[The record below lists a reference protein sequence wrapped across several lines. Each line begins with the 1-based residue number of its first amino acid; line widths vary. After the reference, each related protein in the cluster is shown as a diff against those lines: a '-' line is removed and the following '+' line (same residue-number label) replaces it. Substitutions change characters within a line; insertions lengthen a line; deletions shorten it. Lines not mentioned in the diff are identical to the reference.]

1 MIRRPAGY
9 ALVLVLWVLVL
20 LTTIAMAFS
29 ANVRTDT
36 RAAISL
42 SEQVRLRAAADAAIA
57 HAIAQLSNGSQGAGL
72 LAGGGAYA
80 LPWPDANLRV
90 TMASESAKIDL
101 NYAPR
106 PLLVGLFQQAVPD
119 APAEAL
125 ADAVLDWRDRDER
138 RSPQGA
144 EADDYRAAGR
154 RVLPA
159 NRPFRATAELSQV
172 MGFDPDR
179 VARLLPYVTVYA
191 MRPRIDPYSAD
202 ATVLA
207 AVPGLDRQT
216 AEDFISYRNAQHEA
230 GEAVRLDRLGAG
242 IRYLERRPYLGTV
255 AIRASAANAAGRTL
269 TREAVV
275 RLSGRGSRY
284 QLLDWR
290 QAVPSATEPAT

>member
-119 APAEAL
+119 APAE
-125 ADAVLDWRDRDER
+125 V
-138 RSPQGA
+138 
-144 EADDYRAAGR
+144 
-154 RVLPA
+154 
-159 NRPFRATAELSQV
+159 
-172 MGFDPDR
+172 
-179 VARLLPYVTVYA
+179 
-191 MRPRIDPYSAD
+191 
-202 ATVLA
+202 
-207 AVPGLDRQT
+207 
-216 AEDFISYRNAQHEA
+216 
-230 GEAVRLDRLGAG
+230 
-242 IRYLERRPYLGTV
+242 
-255 AIRASAANAAGRTL
+255 
-269 TREAVV
+269 
-275 RLSGRGSRY
+275 
-284 QLLDWR
+284 
-290 QAVPSATEPAT
+290 